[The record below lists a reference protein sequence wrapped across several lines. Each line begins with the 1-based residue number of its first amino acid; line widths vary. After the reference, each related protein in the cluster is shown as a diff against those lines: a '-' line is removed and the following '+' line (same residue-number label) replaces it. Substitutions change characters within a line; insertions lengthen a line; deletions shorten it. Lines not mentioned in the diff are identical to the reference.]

1 MPSSPDK
8 PLIAVIGGG
17 FSGAA
22 FALHLVRHN
31 GASVRI
37 VIFEPR
43 SSLGAGLAY
52 STPDPAHRINVPAG
66 RMSLY
71 PDVPDSFQAF
81 VERGAEELRDEN
93 LLAPDGNAYPR
104 RSVFGAYVAAE
115 IAPLLASGT
124 VIHRRVS
131 VTSIER
137 FTNRWRVTDAQ
148 GESLLADVVVIAAT
162 HPSPALPSALSS
174 VKTHPKLI
182 GDVTVADALAPIS
195 RDDNVLIVGNGL
207 TSADVVASLAERG
220 HRGEI
225 TSISRRGLRSR
236 GHPAS
241 TQDPCGD
248 FTTSPS
254 RRASHLLH
262 RIRAA
267 IREAKALGL
276 TWHPVLDAVRSQGF
290 AIWRALDVPARRR
303 IARLARPFWD
313 AHRFRIA
320 PQVEAVLDDAISAG
334 RLKILAASLANVE
347 ATETGFRI
355 ELRVKQQADTSIDVD
370 AIVVTT
376 GPAHGQILW
385 SQPFLQDL
393 AQAGLLSACDTGL
406 GLACDLN
413 ANALGADG
421 QPIANLFI
429 LGPLARGTFG
439 ELMGLPQVTEHALLV
454 SEKVAQHLAL
464 PHLPTTVEQQHTLQ
478 DVSDLQPT
486 ALRSL
491 AR

>member
-1 MPSSPDK
+1 MLPVSDA

-22 FALHLVRHN
+22 FALHLVRHH
-31 GASVRI
+31 GPAARI

-43 SSLGAGLAY
+43 SRLGAGLAY
-52 STPDPAHRINVPAG
+52 STLDPAHRINVPAG

-71 PDVPDSFQAF
+71 PDLPDNFQAF
-81 VERGAEELRDEN
+81 VERSREQDRDGK
-93 LLAPDGNAYPR
+93 LLAPDGTPYPR
-104 RSVFGAYVAAE
+104 RRVFGDYVAAE
-115 IAPLLASGT
+115 IEPFLASGT
-124 VIHRRVS
+124 VVHRRAS
-131 VTSIER
+131 VASMTR
-137 FTNRWRVTDAQ
+137 VANRWHVTDAW
-148 GESLLADVVVIAAT
+148 GESLLADAVVIAAT
-162 HPSPALPSALSS
+162 HPPPALPSTLSS

-182 GDVTVADALAPIS
+182 SDVTVADALAPVG
-195 RDDNVLIVGNGL
+195 RDDSVLIVGNGL

-220 HRGEI
+220 HRGKI

-236 GHPAS
+236 GHPVG
-241 TQDPCGD
+241 TQDPFGD

-254 RRASHLLH
+254 RRASDLLH
-262 RIRAA
+262 RIRTA
-267 IREAKALGL
+267 IREAKAQGL
-276 TWHPVLDAVRSQGF
+276 KWHPVLDAVRSQGF

-334 RLKILAASLANVE
+334 RLKILAASLAKVE
-347 ATETGFRI
+347 ATETGFRV

-376 GPAHGQILW
+376 GPAHGQILR
-385 SQPFLQDL
+385 SQPFLQEL
-393 AQAGLLSACDTGL
+393 AEAGLLSACETGL

-421 QPIANLFI
+421 QPITDLFI

-454 SEKVAQHLAL
+454 SEKVAKHLAL
-464 PHLPTTVEQQHTLQ
+464 PELPVAKQQPQKLEDAT
-478 DVSDLQPT
+478 DRKPT